1 MKTCY
6 YYAIIGDPVDHSL
19 SPELYAPMF
28 KAIGVNAEFLR
39 LQIQK
44 SEISHIREIIREYM
58 LSGFAVTMP
67 LKRAIMEQLD
77 ELSPQAASAGA
88 VNIVTIQHSSVTGEK
103 KLIGHNTDGDGLIEA
118 LAEAGVSVH
127 GKSVIIL
134 GNGGAASGAREA
146 IQRNGGDCLTL
157 IRHDGKSL
165 NSVILEHSEAI
176 QGCDVLINATPLGMK
191 GYPEFEHFDFLDLMK
206 PDSAAIDM
214 VYASSSSTYAPSS
227 TYDKAHTRFTAEAE
241 KRGLIS
247 FCGDRMLLHQGLIA
261 FKLWTGY
268 DVRKSVLHILR

>member
-6 YYAIIGDPVDHSL
+6 YYAIIGDPVDHSR

-28 KAIGVNAEFLR
+28 KAIGVNAEFMRLR
-39 LQIQK
+39 IQK
-44 SEISHIREIIREYM
+44 SEITHIREIIRDHR

-67 LKRAIMEQLD
+67 HKRAIIEHLD
-77 ELSPQAASAGA
+77 EISPQAASAGA
-88 VNIVTIQHSSVTGEK
+88 VNIVTIQPSFGTGEK
-103 KLIGHNTDGDGLIEA
+103 RLIGHNTDGDGLIEA

-146 IQRNGGDCLTL
+146 MQRSGADCLTL

-165 NSVILEHSEAI
+165 NDVIFEHSEAI
-176 QGCDVLINATPLGMK
+176 HRCDVLINATPLGMK
-191 GYPEFEHFDFLDLMK
+191 GYPEFDNFDFLDLMK
-206 PDSAAIDM
+206 SGSAAVDM
-214 VYASSSSTYAPSS
+214 VYAAFSN
-227 TYDKAHTRFTAEAE
+227 AHGQAQTRFTVEAE

-247 FCGDRMLLHQGLIA
+247 FCGDRMLLHQGLLA
-261 FKLWTGY
+261 FKLWTGH
-268 DVRKSVLHILR
+268 DVRQYVLR